1 MIMLLAPFA
10 VGLLG
15 VATKAAKQWKAGKEI
30 KSTETA
36 VVSMLVT
43 RKEWDMI
50 TTSENAK
57 EVRDALNK
65 GIYRHAVAAAAAA
78 VQKGAI

>member
-1 MIMLLAPFA
+1 MLMFLAPVA

-15 VATKAAKQWKAGKEI
+15 VAAKAAKQWKAGKEI

-43 RKEWDMI
+43 EQEWGVI

-57 EVRDALNK
+57 AVRDALNK
-65 GIYRHAVAAAAAA
+65 GIYRHAVAAA
-78 VQKGAI
+78 VQKGAIQ

>member
-1 MIMLLAPFA
+1 MIMLLAPVA

-15 VATKAAKQWKAGKEI
+15 VATKAARQWKAGKEI
-30 KSTETA
+30 KNNDTA
-36 VVSMLVT
+36 VVSMLIT
-43 RKEWDMI
+43 EQEWGVI
-50 TTSENAK
+50 TTSASAK

-65 GIYRHAVAAAAAA
+65 GIYRHSVAAA